1 MECDNIYRKREEKR
15 LSPCLL
21 YNVNI
26 QRRRHVF
33 DFTGEWR
40 VRPPSAENASRII
53 EKAAG
58 KVRMS
63 RHLAGSH
70 WTDFGETKQ
79 NEALRKLTKANERLG
94 PSAQAAARSRWLL
107 SFSTS
112 FRFVTQCSLL

>member
-40 VRPPSAENASRII
+40 VRPPSAENASRMF

-63 RHLAGSH
+63 RHLG
-70 WTDFGETKQ
+70 WFTLDRFWRNETKRSAAKADESQ
-79 NEALRKLTKANERLG
+79 RKT
-94 PSAQAAARSRWLL
+94 RSLC
-107 SFSTS
+107 TGG
-112 FRFVTQCSLL
+112 CAE